1 MPSLSPSS
9 YLGENCNFEYK
20 DDKATTRILNLYTK
34 TIENKHFIHYL
45 KRFPQTLSVFFIMPT
60 SKDKYQCFLILVQSF
75 SACTFQE
82 SIRWLFP
89 IQTFISFVIHVPF
102 KWPRQEAKTKQQQ
115 NKTTFTATRSQE
127 CSPTNRRQPRNF
139 WRVVTGTLR
148 WLARLHCLLYF
159 LGFDWLRAAVLFFL
173 NWAVCLFVK
182 ESPIWNYP
190 N

>member
-1 MPSLSPSS
+1 MQNWHFSSLSPSS
-9 YLGENCNFEYK
+9 SLGENRNFEYK
-20 DDKATTRILNLYTK
+20 DDKATTRILNFYTK

-45 KRFPQTLSVFFIMPT
+45 KRFPQSLSVFFIMPT

-115 NKTTFTATRSQE
+115 NKTISQQQEAKSVRRRTAVNQGIF
-127 CSPTNRRQPRNF
+127 F

-159 LGFDWLRAAVLFFL
+159 LAFL
-173 NWAVCLFVK
+173 
-182 ESPIWNYP
+182 
-190 N
+190 